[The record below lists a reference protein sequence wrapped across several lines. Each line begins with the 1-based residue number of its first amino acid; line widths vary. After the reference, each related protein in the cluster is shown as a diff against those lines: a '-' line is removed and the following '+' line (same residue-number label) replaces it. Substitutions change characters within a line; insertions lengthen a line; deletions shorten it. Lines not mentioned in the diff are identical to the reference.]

1 MRGGR
6 SLAPCNS
13 LSTTTEF
20 PAMRFERIAKPI
32 CRWGVHLRQVQDDFA
47 VVLQKLAALKKAVAH
62 AVPGSGGGPIGG
74 LHG

>member
-1 MRGGR
+1 
-6 SLAPCNS
+6 
-13 LSTTTEF
+13 
-20 PAMRFERIAKPI
+20 MRFERIAKPI